1 VAIRLYPESNTQ
13 FLARMI
19 LATREQHQFNSTDA
33 KRLSDLAQFGVGG
46 QPTTM
51 PEERR
56 DPSRPLS
63 QTGATDLV
71 AG

>member
-1 VAIRLYPESNTQ
+1 MTITKLYPETTTQ

-19 LATREQHQFNSTDA
+19 LATREGQQISSADA
-33 KRLSDLAQFGVGG
+33 QRLSDHASYGIQV
-46 QPTTM
+46 PTTM

-56 DPSRPLS
+56 DPSKLP
-63 QTGATDLV
+63 QQAGQKDVV